1 MGKKRAKRKI
11 AVFLDRDGTINEEM
25 GYLNHPDRFILL
37 PGAQEAI
44 RKLNENNILVIVA
57 TNQSGVARGFFPL
70 EMIGIINKKMEELLL
85 EKDAYLDKI
94 YFCPHGPEHNCS
106 CRKPKT
112 GMLEQAAKDF
122 NLNLKDCYIV
132 GDRIKD
138 IEWAHSVQAKGILVL
153 TGYGKGEYEYMRHT
167 WKEEPE
173 YIAPGLLEAVEWI
186 LKDLSIL

>member
-1 MGKKRAKRKI
+1 MNKRI
-11 AVFLDRDGTINEEM
+11 TVFLDRDGTINEEM

-37 PGAQEAI
+37 PGVAKAI

-57 TNQSGVARGFFPL
+57 TNQSGVARGFFLP
-70 EMIGIINKKMEELLL
+70 EMIKIINKKMEKLLL
-85 EKDAYLDKI
+85 EEDAHLDKI
-94 YFCPHGPEHNCS
+94 YFCPHSPEDNCS

-122 NLNLKDCYIV
+122 NLHLKDCYVV

-138 IEWAHSVQAKGILVL
+138 VEWAHRVGAKGILVL

-173 YIAPGLLEAVEWI
+173 HIAPGLSEAVEWI
-186 LKDLSIL
+186 LKDLSL